1 MTPKTTLRT
10 TGFAALLLCAGPAL
24 AFAAGT
30 SGQPA
35 ATGTT
40 STTMPTPGT
49 AGTQVQTH
57 MTENEVKT
65 SLGEQGYSDITNL
78 KQSGSNY
85 TADAKRYGQEEHNLQ
100 INASTGKVMNQ
111 QALNEDQVKQLL
123 KDQGYS
129 DINHVKQSGHDFTAN
144 AKKNGSEMH
153 VTVDAQNGMVS
164 PQAG

>member
-1 MTPKTTLRT
+1 MSPKTTLRT
-10 TGFAALLLCAGPAL
+10 TGFAALLLCAGPAI

-30 SGQPA
+30 A
-35 ATGTT
+35 
-40 STTMPTPGT
+40 TPGAVNT
-49 AGTQVQTH
+49 TTTGTQVQTH
-57 MTENEVKT
+57 MTENQVKT
-65 SLGEQGYSDITNL
+65 ALQGQGYSDITNL

-129 DINHVKQSGHDFTAN
+129 DISNVKHSGNDFTAS

-153 VTVDAQNGMVS
+153 VTVDAQNGMVT
-164 PQAG
+164 PKAG